1 MRMNRREFLSRTTVF
16 LLGSLF
22 GFNPFSKSR
31 ASDSQEAAS
40 SSQPRIALIIDDIGA
55 NLSGLTPFLDLGIA
69 MTFAVLPRLSKSQ
82 EAAEIIR
89 GEDHEIMLHQPME
102 PSDPYLDPGPGALY
116 VGYGSNK
123 IMRIMEENISQIPYA
138 TGVNNHMGSRF
149 TTCLEEIS
157 DTLHVVKD
165 RGLFF
170 VDSLTTNRSMAYKT
184 AKDLHM
190 PATARDFFL
199 DHISEEAAILRQLH
213 NLRRYSLKHGHAVGI
228 GHPFPETARAIRT
241 FLAGNKDLDSTW
253 VHISSL
259 IKPA

>member
-1 MRMNRREFLSRTTVF
+1 
-16 LLGSLF
+16 
-22 GFNPFSKSR
+22 
-31 ASDSQEAAS
+31 
-40 SSQPRIALIIDDIGA
+40 
-55 NLSGLTPFLDLGIA
+55 

-82 EAAEIIR
+82 EAAGIIH
-89 GEDHEIMLHQPME
+89 GEGHEIMLHQPME
-102 PSDPYLDPGPGALY
+102 PSDPCLDPGPGALY

-123 IMRIMEENISQIPYA
+123 IVRIMEENISQIPHV

-149 TTCLEEIS
+149 TTCQEEIS

-184 AKDLHM
+184 AKHLHL

-213 NLRRYSLKHGHAVGI
+213 HLKRYSLKHGHAVGI
-228 GHPFPETARAIRT
+228 GHPFPETVKAIRT
-241 FLAGNKDLDSTW
+241 FLARNKEPDIAW
-253 VHISSL
+253 VPISSL
-259 IKPA
+259 IKPT